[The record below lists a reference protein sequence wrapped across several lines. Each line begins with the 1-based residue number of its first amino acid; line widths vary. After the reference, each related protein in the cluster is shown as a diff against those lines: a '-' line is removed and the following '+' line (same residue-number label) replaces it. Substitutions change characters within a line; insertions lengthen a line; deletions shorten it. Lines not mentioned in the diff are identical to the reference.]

1 MPKMGRLSTVK
12 FGRFLLYARGM
23 YCDLRNVTI
32 LVIKKERLI
41 IPFNINGITSRHLE
55 IGAAMNGNIRF
66 GNLFGIPFFINPS
79 WFFVLALVTWTYGN
93 GLTEFPSL
101 TGAMPWLL
109 GLVTALLLFSSV
121 LAHELGHSFVAI
133 SQGIPVKSITL
144 FIFGGLATLEKESET
159 PLQAFLVAI
168 AGPVV
173 SLLLYGSFTLI
184 ASNAPLSLPLRAI
197 IGLLAYINLVLAA
210 FNMIPGLP
218 LDGGNVLKA
227 IVWKVTG
234 NPNKGVII
242 AGRVGQVIGCIAIAL
257 GIFSFANVG
266 PGSIWTLLI
275 GTFLLQNAGFA
286 AQSAVVQDKLSQYT
300 AKDAVIADS
309 PIVNSNIS
317 LREFVNNY
325 VIGKERWKKFL
336 VIDENKQLLGSVTT
350 EDLKQ
355 IQTSEWNDVYLTEL
369 VQPVPETDKIPA
381 NTSLLEA
388 AKLFE
393 TVGNRELIVVND
405 LGMVLGLL
413 EKASIIKL
421 MAEEEDVNN
430 KEAIKSA
437 QEEEKAIV
445 N

>member
-1 MPKMGRLSTVK
+1 
-12 FGRFLLYARGM
+12 
-23 YCDLRNVTI
+23 
-32 LVIKKERLI
+32 
-41 IPFNINGITSRHLE
+41 
-55 IGAAMNGNIRF
+55 MNGNIRI

-79 WFFVLALVTWTYGN
+79 WFFVLALVTWSYGS
-93 GLTEFPSL
+93 GLTQFPEL
-101 TGAMPWLL
+101 TGVTPWLL

-133 SQGIPVKSITL
+133 SQGISVKSITL

-159 PLQAFLVAI
+159 PLQAFSVAI
-168 AGPVV
+168 AGPLV
-173 SLLLYGSFTLI
+173 SLLLFGLFTFV
-184 ASNAPLSLPLRAI
+184 ATTAPLTTPMQAI
-197 IGLLAYINLVLAA
+197 ISLVAYINLVLAV

-242 AGRVGQVIGCIAIAL
+242 AGRVGQVIGWIAIAL
-257 GIFSFANVG
+257 GILSVIG
-266 PGSIWTLLI
+266 VSQVGSIWTLLI

-286 AQSAVVQDKLSQYT
+286 AQSATVQDKLSQYT
-300 AKDAVIADS
+300 AEDAVIADS
-309 PIVNSNIS
+309 PLVSSS
-317 LREFVNNY
+317 LSIREFVNNY

-336 VIDENKQLLGSVTT
+336 VVDKNQQLLGFITT

-355 IQTSEWNDVYLTEL
+355 IHTSDWNDIYLTEL
-369 VQPVPETDKIPA
+369 VKPVPEVDTIAAD
-381 NTSLLEA
+381 TSLLEV

-393 TVGNRELIVVND
+393 TTEARELVVI
-405 LGMVLGLL
+405 GAAGKVLGLL

-421 MAEEEDVNN
+421 MTEQENIKDKA
-430 KEAIKSA
+430 AIESA
-437 QEEEKAIV
+437 QEKEKAIV

>member
-1 MPKMGRLSTVK
+1 
-12 FGRFLLYARGM
+12 
-23 YCDLRNVTI
+23 
-32 LVIKKERLI
+32 
-41 IPFNINGITSRHLE
+41 
-55 IGAAMNGNIRF
+55 MNGNIRI

-79 WFFVLALVTWTYGN
+79 WFFVLALVTWSYGS
-93 GLTEFPSL
+93 GLTQFPEL
-101 TGAMPWLL
+101 TGVMPWLL

-133 SQGIPVKSITL
+133 SQGISVKSITL

-159 PLQAFLVAI
+159 PLQAFSVAI
-168 AGPVV
+168 AGPLV
-173 SLLLYGSFTLI
+173 SLLLFGLFTFV
-184 ASNAPLSLPLRAI
+184 ATTAPLTTPMQAI
-197 IGLLAYINLVLAA
+197 ISLVAYINLVLAA

-242 AGRVGQVIGCIAIAL
+242 AGRVGQVIGWIAIAL
-257 GIFSFANVG
+257 GILSVIG
-266 PGSIWTLLI
+266 VSQVGSIWTLLI

-286 AQSAVVQDKLSQYT
+286 AQSATVQDKLSQYT
-300 AKDAVIADS
+300 AEDAVIADS
-309 PIVNSNIS
+309 PIVSSS
-317 LREFVNNY
+317 LSIREFVNNY

-336 VIDENKQLLGSVTT
+336 VVDENQQLLGSVVT

-355 IQTSEWNDVYLTEL
+355 VHTSDWNDIYLTEL
-369 VQPVPETDKIPA
+369 VKLVPEADIIPA
-381 NTSLLEA
+381 DTSLLEV

-393 TVGNRELIVVND
+393 TTEARELVVI
-405 LGMVLGLL
+405 GAAGKVLGLL

-421 MAEEEDVNN
+421 MTEQEDI
-430 KEAIKSA
+430 KDKAAIESA
-437 QEEEKAIV
+437 QESEKAIV

>member
-1 MPKMGRLSTVK
+1 
-12 FGRFLLYARGM
+12 
-23 YCDLRNVTI
+23 
-32 LVIKKERLI
+32 
-41 IPFNINGITSRHLE
+41 
-55 IGAAMNGNIRF
+55 MNGNIRF

-79 WFFVLALVTWTYGN
+79 WFFVLALVTWTYGQ

-168 AGPVV
+168 AGPLV
-173 SLLLYGSFTLI
+173 SLLLFGVFTLV
-184 ASNAPLSLPLRAI
+184 ASNVPLSLPLQAI
-197 IGLLAYINLVLAA
+197 IGLVAYINLVLAA

-227 IVWKVTG
+227 IVWKITG

-242 AGRVGQVIGCIAIAL
+242 AGRVGQVIGWIAISL
-257 GIFSFANVG
+257 GIFSLFNIG

-286 AQSAVVQDKLSQYT
+286 AQSATVQDKLSQYT
-300 AKDAVIADS
+300 AQDAVIPDS
-309 PIVNSNIS
+309 PIVDSNLSI
-317 LREFVNNY
+317 REFVNNY

-336 VIDENKQLLGSVTT
+336 VVDENRQLLGSVNT

-355 IQTSEWNDVYLTEL
+355 IHTSDWNDVYLSEL
-369 VQPVPETDKIPA
+369 VKPVPEADKIVA
-381 NTSLLEA
+381 DTSLLDA
-388 AKLFE
+388 AKMFE
-393 TVGNRELIVVND
+393 TNKLNELVVVND

-421 MAEEEDVNN
+421 MTESENVESKAVIE
-430 KEAIKSA
+430 SA

>member
-1 MPKMGRLSTVK
+1 
-12 FGRFLLYARGM
+12 
-23 YCDLRNVTI
+23 
-32 LVIKKERLI
+32 
-41 IPFNINGITSRHLE
+41 
-55 IGAAMNGNIRF
+55 MNGNIRI

-79 WFFVLALVTWTYGN
+79 WFFVLALVTWTYGS
-93 GLTEFPSL
+93 GLTEFPEL
-101 TGAMPWLL
+101 TGVMPWLL
-109 GLVTALLLFSSV
+109 GLVAALLLFSSV

-168 AGPVV
+168 AGPLV
-173 SLLLYGSFTLI
+173 SLLLFGLFSVI
-184 ASNAPLSLPLRAI
+184 ATTAPLSLPIQAI
-197 IGLLAYINLVLAA
+197 VGLVAYINLVLAA

-242 AGRVGQVIGCIAIAL
+242 AGRVGQVIGWIAIAL
-257 GIFSFANVG
+257 GILSIIGVSQV
-266 PGSIWTLLI
+266 GSIWTLLI

-300 AKDAVIADS
+300 AKDAVIPDS
-309 PIVNSNIS
+309 PIVNSHLSI
-317 LREFVNNY
+317 REFVNNY
-325 VIGKERWKKFL
+325 VIGQERWKKFL
-336 VIDENKQLLGSVTT
+336 VVDENQQLLGTVIT

-355 IQTSEWNDVYLTEL
+355 IHTSDWNDVYLAEL
-369 VQPVPETDKIPA
+369 VKPVPEDDKIA
-381 NTSLLEA
+381 AHTSLLEV

-393 TVGNRELIVVND
+393 TTEARELIVVNELD
-405 LGMVLGLL
+405 MVLGLL

-421 MAEEEDVNN
+421 MTEESEVQDNAVI
-430 KEAIKSA
+430 ESA
-437 QEEEKAIV
+437 QESEKAII

>member
-1 MPKMGRLSTVK
+1 
-12 FGRFLLYARGM
+12 
-23 YCDLRNVTI
+23 
-32 LVIKKERLI
+32 
-41 IPFNINGITSRHLE
+41 
-55 IGAAMNGNIRF
+55 MNGNIRI

-79 WFFVLALVTWTYGN
+79 WFFVLALVTWSYGS
-93 GLTEFPSL
+93 GLTEFPEL
-101 TGAMPWLL
+101 TGVMPWLL

-133 SQGIPVKSITL
+133 AQGIPVKSITL

-173 SLLLYGSFTLI
+173 SLLLFGLLTVV
-184 ASNAPLSLPLRAI
+184 ASTAPLTAPLQAI
-197 IGLLAYINLVLAA
+197 ISLVAYINLILAA

-242 AGRVGQVIGCIAIAL
+242 AGRVGQVIGWSAIAL
-257 GIFSFANVG
+257 GII
-266 PGSIWTLLI
+266 SIGRTGDVFDNLWTILI

-286 AQSAVVQDKLSQYT
+286 AQSATVQDKLSRYT
-300 AKDAVIADS
+300 AADAVIADS
-309 PIVNSNIS
+309 PIVSSNLS
-317 LREFVNNY
+317 VREFVNDY

-336 VIDENKQLLGSVTT
+336 VVDENLQLLGSINT

-355 IQTSEWNDVYLTEL
+355 IHTSDWNDVHLAKL
-369 VQPVPETDKIPA
+369 VKPVPENDTIPA
-381 NTSLLEA
+381 DTSLLEV
-388 AKLFE
+388 AKLLE
-393 TVGNRELIVVND
+393 TSQPRELIVI
-405 LGMVLGLL
+405 GAAGQVLGLL
-413 EKASIIKL
+413 EKASIINL
-421 MAEEEDVNN
+421 MTQEAELKNKADV
-430 KEAIKSA
+430 KPA
-437 QEEEKAIV
+437 QESEKVIV

>member
-1 MPKMGRLSTVK
+1 
-12 FGRFLLYARGM
+12 
-23 YCDLRNVTI
+23 
-32 LVIKKERLI
+32 
-41 IPFNINGITSRHLE
+41 
-55 IGAAMNGNIRF
+55 MNGNIRF

-79 WFFVLALVTWTYGN
+79 WFFVLGLVTWTYGN

-101 TGAMPWLL
+101 TGSMPWLL

-168 AGPVV
+168 AGPLV
-173 SLLLYGSFTLI
+173 SLLLFGLFTLVS
-184 ASNAPLSLPLRAI
+184 ANAPLSLPLQAI

-242 AGRVGQVIGCIAIAL
+242 AGRVGQIIGWIAIFIGVL
-257 GIFSFANVG
+257 SFFNVG
-266 PGSIWTLLI
+266 FGSIWTLLI

-300 AKDAVIADS
+300 AQDAVITDS
-309 PIVNSNIS
+309 PIVSSNLSI
-317 LREFVNNY
+317 REFVNNY

-336 VIDENKQLLGSVTT
+336 VVDENRQLLGSVTT

-369 VQPVPETDKIPA
+369 VQPVPEEDTIPA
-381 NTSLLEA
+381 STSLLEA

-393 TVGNRELIVVND
+393 TVKMNELVVISNT
-405 LGMVLGLL
+405 GEVLGLL

-421 MAEEEDVNN
+421 MTEEEDVKN
-430 KEAIKSA
+430 KAVVESA
-437 QEEEKAIV
+437 QEEEKAIL